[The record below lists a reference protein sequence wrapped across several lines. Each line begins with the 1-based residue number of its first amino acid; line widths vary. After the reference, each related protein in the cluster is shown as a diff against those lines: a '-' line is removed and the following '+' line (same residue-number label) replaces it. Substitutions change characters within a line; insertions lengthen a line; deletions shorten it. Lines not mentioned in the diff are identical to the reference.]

1 MAITQWPSP
10 SCEYLR
16 SPVRRPQISPAFFFL
31 DLVSTLPLVRTSIG
45 QGARAVWSSQG
56 VHSWVLGGSRR
67 QFPPRNHQWAAS
79 GARGPHCCPNNTE
92 ALGPL
97 LLLLIGPAQTVA
109 YEGLASSALASELRT
124 NHSLREWRKSER
136 PVFICLCSPV
146 VGLTQGKVE

>member
-56 VHSWVLGGSRR
+56 HTLGCWEDRGAGSHLGITSGL
-67 QFPPRNHQWAAS
+67 QVEPGVPTAAS
-79 GARGPHCCPNNTE
+79 TT
-92 ALGPL
+92 
-97 LLLLIGPAQTVA
+97 PAQTVA
-109 YEGLASSALASELRT
+109 YEGLASSALASELST
-124 NHSLREWRKSER
+124 NHGLREWKKSER